1 MRKNATVRE
10 MVRET
15 RLSTKDLISP
25 IFVDEDITR
34 PREIQSMPGV
44 YNLPID
50 SVAREANETAELG
63 VPAVL
68 LFGIPKRKDEQ
79 GSEAW
84 SSAGVV
90 QRAIRE
96 IKKESKVA
104 VVADLCLCE
113 YTSHGHCGVVKDGY
127 VVNDETID
135 LYGPPRWRRPG
146 RERT

>member
-25 IFVDEDITR
+25 MFVDENITR
-34 PREIQSMPGV
+34 PREIQSMPGI
-44 YNLPID
+44 YNLPLD
-50 SVAREANETAELG
+50 QWCKEANEAVRLG

-68 LFGIPKRKDEQ
+68 LFGIPKRKDEE

-84 SSAGVV
+84 SAAGIV

-104 VVADLCLCE
+104 VIADLCLCE

-127 VVNDETID
+127 SDE
-135 LYGPPRWRRPG
+135 R
-146 RERT
+146 